1 MTDPLD
7 FLTDFLDPP
16 QMKILKIQI
25 SDSDTNEL
33 QTFRIR
39 VKAIDEAN
47 LDRDNEAL
55 AVDAIFKDIAT
66 LLANQ
71 ESTTIVANA
80 QSSLL
85 KQVASEINDI
95 HTVES
100 LHRTCRWGDGITELR
115 ETCDKLV
122 NTLSVYTVQAPIH
135 GNLADF
141 LDPTPVNLIALADYM
156 VVQGQIHDPNIKS
169 LRDGVLEAYLQA
181 VSTCAEVEIQ
191 QYLDQIGSDTL

>member
-1 MTDPLD
+1 
-7 FLTDFLDPP
+7 LDP
-16 QMKILKIQI
+16 
-25 SDSDTNEL
+25 
-33 QTFRIR
+33 R

-100 LHRTCRWGDGITELR
+100 LHRT
-115 ETCDKLV
+115 
-122 NTLSVYTVQAPIH
+122 
-135 GNLADF
+135 
-141 LDPTPVNLIALADYM
+141 
-156 VVQGQIHDPNIKS
+156 
-169 LRDGVLEAYLQA
+169 
-181 VSTCAEVEIQ
+181 
-191 QYLDQIGSDTL
+191 